1 MESLYMDFI
10 EKLDGA
16 VIVTDSEGT
25 LIYMNERAI
34 RNFEKEGGGSLL
46 GSRLSE
52 CHSDRSNKIIEEMI
66 RTRSNNVYTIEKKG
80 KKKLIFQSPLI
91 ADGEFKGLVELS
103 LEIPFDMPHFIRD
116 LKP

>member
-1 MESLYMDFI
+1 MERLDMDFI

-16 VIVTDSEGT
+16 VIVTNAEGE

-34 RNFEKEGGGSLL
+34 RNFEKEGGVSLL

-52 CHSDRSNKIIEEMI
+52 CHSERSNRIIEEMI

-80 KKKLIFQSPLI
+80 KKKLIFQTPWMSE
-91 ADGEFKGLVELS
+91 GEFKGLVELS
-103 LEIPFDMPHFIRD
+103 LEIPSDMPHFIRD
-116 LKP
+116 PKP